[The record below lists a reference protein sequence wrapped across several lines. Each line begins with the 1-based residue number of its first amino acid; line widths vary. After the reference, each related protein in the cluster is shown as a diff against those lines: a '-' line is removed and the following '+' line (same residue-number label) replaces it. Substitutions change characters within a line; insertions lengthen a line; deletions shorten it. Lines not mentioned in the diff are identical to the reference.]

1 MRIMKLFG
9 GKALAVALACAM
21 VPASAAIPSSTPIVG
36 AVVGTSEANAQYYRG
51 DRGHYRGGG
60 RHYRGGGRHYRGD
73 RGYYR
78 GGRHHGG
85 GRYYGRRGNNGGAA
99 VAGAIA
105 GLAAGAIIAGAASQP
120 RYVERGYVRGGLE
133 PWSREWYRYCANRYR
148 SFDANSGTFQPYNGP
163 RQLCR

>member
-60 RHYRGGGRHYRGD
+60 RHFRGDRGYHRGGGRHYRG
-73 RGYYR
+73 
-78 GGRHHGG
+78 
-85 GRYYGRRGNNGGAA
+85 GRYYNRRGNNGGAA

-120 RYVERGYVRGGLE
+120 RYVERRYVPAQTYRGGLE
-133 PWSREWYRYCANRYR
+133 PWSREWYRYCSNRYR
-148 SFDANSGTFQPYNGP
+148 SFDPNSGTFQPYNGP

>member
-21 VPASAAIPSSTPIVG
+21 VPASAVIPSSTPLVG
-36 AVVGTSEANAQYYRG
+36 AIAGVSEANAQS
-51 DRGHYRGGG
+51 H
-60 RHYRGGGRHYRGD
+60 

-78 GGRHHGG
+78 GGRNYHRRNRGYRG
-85 GRYYGRRGNNGGAA
+85 GRNYYRGGRHYGNRGYYRRGNNGGAA

-120 RYVERGYVRGGLE
+120 RYVERRYAPVRGYG
-133 PWSREWYRYCANRYR
+133 PAAWSRDWYNYCASRYR
-148 SFDANSGTFQPYNGP
+148 SFDPRSGTFQPYHGP